1 MEEDITILNME
12 SGMLSTPMKTTY
24 TSLPTT
30 SNEGNQV
37 WTDFSN
43 DNGYVMNYDA
53 HMFNT
58 MGASTAFSPEFSPEF
73 SPPQEPTPIDLR
85 PIRHRI
91 PCNFCSFLPLA
102 AAEVLTENGQLVK
115 KAKLIFFKKN
125 IPKKK
130 TANTSIH
137 LLPYFASLLMI
148 EDQRYC
154 TMEET
159 GAGGGRESTF
169 VLNDSMFKDLYPS
182 NEPTGADSVQLPY
195 YNGKTTATG
204 EQQHYTPLSA
214 YPCPPPQYNVYTSTQ
229 QSGLHLIQTPTSGFS
244 SSGNFCGSYPAQGSS
259 TSASSLLYGSHV
271 AVPDS
276 TTNLTPQQQQQQQG
290 LVMHPKADRPDISA
304 NMPVS
309 GYYDTAT
316 HQGSVDDYSYASK
329 FSSSKG
335 NYTPNNSS
343 GNVNSSSS
351 NNNNS
356 IVPILNDPA
365 VATASTA
372 GGNQKAFVPCK
383 VCGDKA
389 SGYHYGVTSCE
400 GCKGFFRRSI
410 QKQIEYRCL
419 RDGKCLVYRLN
430 RNRCQYCRFKKCL
443 AVGMSRDSVR
453 YGRVPKRSR
462 DRMQE
467 DVRVTSMT
475 GESEVDNEVEN
486 HQLALYDIILS
497 VSQAHHSNCNYAED
511 KVRNLSHRPM
521 HFPIERRFTM
531 TNGERLIPIGNMMEQ
546 QKIVMWETLSQYI
559 TPEVQR
565 VVEFAK
571 RLPHFTDFLQGDQLV
586 LIKGG
591 FFEVWLVRISRMLDV
606 QFGTMTMCDGSFLG
620 RDQLDVI
627 YNTDLVNAIF
637 QFAAGFNNMHL
648 NDGEIGLF
656 SAVVLLSADRIGL
669 SDPKAVETQQEKLIE
684 ALKLQLT
691 RNHSSDPQAL
701 SSLIL
706 KLSELR
712 SLTARHND
720 VLMWYRA
727 NYRRVK
733 VPPLFSEIYDIPRDD
748 VEMGVGDVAVSST
761 HQISSNSHESPVSTN
776 HAAALNYPQYVVD
789 VKGPMMN
796 PTLKPDNV
804 A

>member
-12 SGMLSTPMKTTY
+12 SGMLSTPLKNSYTT
-24 TSLPTT
+24 LPTT
-30 SNEGNQV
+30 SNEGNSV

-58 MGASTAFSPEFSPEF
+58 MGTSTAFSPEFSSEFSPEF
-73 SPPQEPTPIDLR
+73 SPPQEPSPTPID
-85 PIRHRI
+85 HR
-91 PCNFCSFLPLA
+91 
-102 AAEVLTENGQLVK
+102 
-115 KAKLIFFKKN
+115 
-125 IPKKK
+125 
-130 TANTSIH
+130 
-137 LLPYFASLLMI
+137 
-148 EDQRYC
+148 RYC

-159 GAGGGRESTF
+159 GAGVGGGGESTF
-169 VLNDSMFKDLYPS
+169 LLSDSMFKELYPGGES
-182 NEPTGADSVQLPY
+182 TAADSVQHASSY
-195 YNGKTTATG
+195 YNGKATPTA
-204 EQQHYTPLSA
+204 EHYTPMSA
-214 YPCPPPQYNVYTSTQ
+214 YPPPPPPPPQYNAYTSTQ
-229 QSGLHLIQTPTSGFS
+229 QSGLHLIQSQNPE
-244 SSGNFCGSYPAQGSS
+244 
-259 TSASSLLYGSHV
+259 
-271 AVPDS
+271 
-276 TTNLTPQQQQQQQG
+276 
-290 LVMHPKADRPDISA
+290 
-304 NMPVS
+304 
-309 GYYDTAT
+309 
-316 HQGSVDDYSYASK
+316 
-329 FSSSKG
+329 G
-335 NYTPNNSS
+335 NYNITNSSNNSS
-343 GNVNSSSS
+343 NVA
-351 NNNNS
+351 
-356 IVPILNDPA
+356 PILNDPTG
-365 VATASTA
+365 ATASTA
-372 GGNQKAFVPCK
+372 GGSQKAFVPCK

-475 GESEVDNEVEN
+475 GESEVDTEVEK

-497 VSQAHHSNCNYAED
+497 VSQAHHSNCNYSED
-511 KVRNLSHRPM
+511 KVRNLAHRPM
-521 HFPIERRFTM
+521 HFPIERRFGM
-531 TNGERLIPIGNMMEQ
+531 TNGEGLLPVGNIIEQ
-546 QKIVMWETLSQYI
+546 QKIIMWETLAQYI

-571 RLPHFTDFLQGDQLV
+571 RLPNFTEFLQGDQLV

-591 FFEVWLVRISRMLDV
+591 FFEVWLVRMSRMFDI
-606 QFGTMTMCDGSFLG
+606 QFGTMTMCDGCFLG

-627 YNTDLVNAIF
+627 YNTDLVTAIF
-637 QFAAGFNNMHL
+637 QFAVGFNSMHL

-656 SAVVLLSADRIGL
+656 SAVVLLSADRVGL
-669 SDPKAVETQQEKLIE
+669 SDPKAVEKQQEKLIE

-712 SLTARHND
+712 SLND
-720 VLMWYRA
+720 A
-727 NYRRVK
+727 A
-733 VPPLFSEIYDIPRDD
+733 
-748 VEMGVGDVAVSST
+748 MGVGDVAVSST
-761 HQISSNSHESPVSTN
+761 HHISSNSHESPVSN
-776 HAAALNYPQYVVD
+776 HVAALNYPQYVVD
-789 VKGPMMN
+789 GKGPMME

-804 A
+804 CTYLSSNNAFKKSVRSQ

>member
-43 DNGYVMNYDA
+43 DSGYVMNYDA

-58 MGASTAFSPEFSPEF
+58 MGASTVFSPEFSPEF
-73 SPPQEPTPIDLR
+73 SPPQEPTPIDLV
-85 PIRHRI
+85 P
-91 PCNFCSFLPLA
+91 
-102 AAEVLTENGQLVK
+102 
-115 KAKLIFFKKN
+115 
-125 IPKKK
+125 
-130 TANTSIH
+130 
-137 LLPYFASLLMI
+137 
-148 EDQRYC
+148 
-154 TMEET
+154 
-159 GAGGGRESTF
+159 
-169 VLNDSMFKDLYPS
+169 
-182 NEPTGADSVQLPY
+182 
-195 YNGKTTATG
+195 
-204 EQQHYTPLSA
+204 
-214 YPCPPPQYNVYTSTQ
+214 
-229 QSGLHLIQTPTSGFS
+229 
-244 SSGNFCGSYPAQGSS
+244 GSS

-276 TTNLTPQQQQQQQG
+276 TTNLTSQQQQQQQG
-290 LVMHPKADRPDISA
+290 LVMHPKADQPDISA

-316 HQGSVDDYSYASK
+316 HQGCVDDYSYSSK

-335 NYTPNNSS
+335 NYTLNSSS
-343 GNVNSSSS
+343 GNVSSSSS
-351 NNNNS
+351 NNNSS
-356 IVPILNDPA
+356 IVPTFNDS
-365 VATASTA
+365 VVSTASTP

-453 YGRVPKRSR
+453 YGRVPKRPR
-462 DRMQE
+462 ARMQE

-475 GESEVDNEVEN
+475 GESEVDNEVEK

-531 TNGERLIPIGNMMEQ
+531 MNGERLIPIGNMMEQ

-571 RLPHFTDFLQGDQLV
+571 RLPHFIDFLQGDQLV

-591 FFEVWLVRISRMLDV
+591 FFEVWLVRISRMLDA

-776 HAAALNYPQYVVD
+776 HAAALNYSQYVVD
-789 VKGPMMN
+789 VKPMMD

>member
-1 MEEDITILNME
+1 
-12 SGMLSTPMKTTY
+12 
-24 TSLPTT
+24 
-30 SNEGNQV
+30 
-37 WTDFSN
+37 
-43 DNGYVMNYDA
+43 
-53 HMFNT
+53 
-58 MGASTAFSPEFSPEF
+58 
-73 SPPQEPTPIDLR
+73 
-85 PIRHRI
+85 
-91 PCNFCSFLPLA
+91 
-102 AAEVLTENGQLVK
+102 
-115 KAKLIFFKKN
+115 
-125 IPKKK
+125 
-130 TANTSIH
+130 
-137 LLPYFASLLMI
+137 MI
-148 EDQRYC
+148 EDRRYC

-169 VLNDSMFKDLYPS
+169 VMNDSMFKDLYPS
-182 NEPTGADSVQLPY
+182 NEPTGVDSVQLPY

-214 YPCPPPQYNVYTSTQ
+214 YPCPPPQYNAYTSTQ
-229 QSGLHLIQTPTSGFS
+229 QSGLHLIQTPTPGFS
-244 SSGNFCGSYPAQGSS
+244 SS
-259 TSASSLLYGSHV
+259 
-271 AVPDS
+271 
-276 TTNLTPQQQQQQQG
+276 
-290 LVMHPKADRPDISA
+290 
-304 NMPVS
+304 
-309 GYYDTAT
+309 
-316 HQGSVDDYSYASK
+316 
-329 FSSSKG
+329 
-335 NYTPNNSS
+335 
-343 GNVNSSSS
+343 
-351 NNNNS
+351 
-356 IVPILNDPA
+356 
-365 VATASTA
+365 A

-475 GESEVDNEVEN
+475 GESEVDNEVEK

-591 FFEVWLVRISRMLDV
+591 FFEVWLIRISRMLNV

-627 YNTDLVNAIF
+627 YNPDLVNAIF

-656 SAVVLLSADRIGL
+656 SAVVLLSADRVGL
-669 SDPKAVETQQEKLIE
+669 SDPKSVETQQEKLIE

-789 VKGPMMN
+789 VKGPMMD

>member
-1 MEEDITILNME
+1 
-12 SGMLSTPMKTTY
+12 
-24 TSLPTT
+24 
-30 SNEGNQV
+30 
-37 WTDFSN
+37 
-43 DNGYVMNYDA
+43 
-53 HMFNT
+53 
-58 MGASTAFSPEFSPEF
+58 
-73 SPPQEPTPIDLR
+73 
-85 PIRHRI
+85 
-91 PCNFCSFLPLA
+91 
-102 AAEVLTENGQLVK
+102 
-115 KAKLIFFKKN
+115 
-125 IPKKK
+125 
-130 TANTSIH
+130 
-137 LLPYFASLLMI
+137 MI
-148 EDQRYC
+148 EDRRYC

-169 VLNDSMFKDLYPS
+169 VMNDSMFKDLYPS
-182 NEPTGADSVQLPY
+182 NEPTGVDSVQLPY

-214 YPCPPPQYNVYTSTQ
+214 YPCPPPQYNAYTSTQ
-229 QSGLHLIQTPTSGFS
+229 QSGLHLIQTPTPGFS

-276 TTNLTPQQQQQQQG
+276 TTNLTPQQQQQQQQQQG
-290 LVMHPKADRPDISA
+290 VVMHPKTDRPDISA

-351 NNNNS
+351 NNNNNNS
-356 IVPILNDPA
+356 SVLPILNDPA

-475 GESEVDNEVEN
+475 GESE
-486 HQLALYDIILS
+486 
-497 VSQAHHSNCNYAED
+497 AHHSNCNYAED

-591 FFEVWLVRISRMLDV
+591 FFEVWLIRISRMLNV

-627 YNTDLVNAIF
+627 YNPDLVNAIF

-656 SAVVLLSADRIGL
+656 SAVVLLSADRVGL
-669 SDPKAVETQQEKLIE
+669 TDPKSVETQQEKLIE

-789 VKGPMMN
+789 VKGPMMD

>member
-115 KAKLIFFKKN
+115 KAKLIFLKKN

-475 GESEVDNEVEN
+475 GESEVDNEVEK

-620 RDQLDVI
+620 
-627 YNTDLVNAIF
+627 
-637 QFAAGFNNMHL
+637 H
-648 NDGEIGLF
+648 
-656 SAVVLLSADRIGL
+656 RIGL

-748 VEMGVGDVAVSST
+748 IEMGVGDVAVSST

>member
-1 MEEDITILNME
+1 
-12 SGMLSTPMKTTY
+12 
-24 TSLPTT
+24 
-30 SNEGNQV
+30 
-37 WTDFSN
+37 
-43 DNGYVMNYDA
+43 
-53 HMFNT
+53 
-58 MGASTAFSPEFSPEF
+58 
-73 SPPQEPTPIDLR
+73 
-85 PIRHRI
+85 
-91 PCNFCSFLPLA
+91 
-102 AAEVLTENGQLVK
+102 
-115 KAKLIFFKKN
+115 
-125 IPKKK
+125 
-130 TANTSIH
+130 
-137 LLPYFASLLMI
+137 MI
-148 EDQRYC
+148 EDRRYC

-159 GAGGGRESTF
+159 GAGVGGGGESTF
-169 VLNDSMFKDLYPS
+169 LLSDSMFKELYPGGES
-182 NEPTGADSVQLPY
+182 TAADSVQHASSY
-195 YNGKTTATG
+195 YNGKATPTA
-204 EQQHYTPLSA
+204 EHYTPMSA
-214 YPCPPPQYNVYTSTQ
+214 YPPPPPPPPQYNAYTSTQ
-229 QSGLHLIQTPTSGFS
+229 QSGLHLIQSQNPGFGN
-244 SSGNFCGSYPAQGSS
+244 SGNFCGSYHAQGSS

-276 TTNLTPQQQQQQQG
+276 TTNLTQQQQQQQQG
-290 LVMHPKADRPDISA
+290 MAMHPKGDQPDTSA

-309 GYYDTAT
+309 GYYDTT
-316 HQGSVDDYSYASK
+316 TRQGSVDDYSYASK

-335 NYTPNNSS
+335 NYNITNSSNNSS
-343 GNVNSSSS
+343 NVA
-351 NNNNS
+351 
-356 IVPILNDPA
+356 PILNDPTG
-365 VATASTA
+365 ATASTA
-372 GGNQKAFVPCK
+372 GGSQKAFVPCK

-475 GESEVDNEVEN
+475 GESE
-486 HQLALYDIILS
+486 
-497 VSQAHHSNCNYAED
+497 AHHSNCNYSED
-511 KVRNLSHRPM
+511 KVRNLAHRPM
-521 HFPIERRFTM
+521 HFPIERRFGM
-531 TNGERLIPIGNMMEQ
+531 TNGEGLLPVGNIIEQ
-546 QKIVMWETLSQYI
+546 QKIIMWETLAQYI

-571 RLPHFTDFLQGDQLV
+571 RLPNFTEFLQGDQLV

-591 FFEVWLVRISRMLDV
+591 FFEVWLVRMSRMFDI
-606 QFGTMTMCDGSFLG
+606 QFGTMTMCDGCFLG

-627 YNTDLVNAIF
+627 YNTDLVTAIF
-637 QFAAGFNNMHL
+637 QFAVGFNSMHL

-656 SAVVLLSADRIGL
+656 SAVVLLSADRVGL
-669 SDPKAVETQQEKLIE
+669 SDPKAVEKQQEKLIE

-727 NYRRVK
+727 NYRRLK
-733 VPPLFSEIYDIPRDD
+733 LPPLFSEIYDIPRDD
-748 VEMGVGDVAVSST
+748 AAMGVGDVAVSST
-761 HQISSNSHESPVSTN
+761 HHISSNSHESPVSN
-776 HAAALNYPQYVVD
+776 HVAALNYPQYVVD
-789 VKGPMMN
+789 GKGPMME

-804 A
+804 V

>member
-43 DNGYVMNYDA
+43 DSGYVMNYDA

-58 MGASTAFSPEFSPEF
+58 MGASTVFSPEFSPEF
-73 SPPQEPTPIDLR
+73 SPPQEPTPID
-85 PIRHRI
+85 P
-91 PCNFCSFLPLA
+91 
-102 AAEVLTENGQLVK
+102 
-115 KAKLIFFKKN
+115 
-125 IPKKK
+125 
-130 TANTSIH
+130 NTSIHLLLH

-271 AVPDS
+271 AVPD
-276 TTNLTPQQQQQQQG
+276 TN
-290 LVMHPKADRPDISA
+290 V
-304 NMPVS
+304 PVS

-329 FSSSKG
+329 FSSS
-335 NYTPNNSS
+335 
-343 GNVNSSSS
+343 
-351 NNNNS
+351 
-356 IVPILNDPA
+356 I
-365 VATASTA
+365 
-372 GGNQKAFVPCK
+372 
-383 VCGDKA
+383 CGDKA

-453 YGRVPKRSR
+453 YGRVPKRPR
-462 DRMQE
+462 ARMQE

-475 GESEVDNEVEN
+475 GESEVDNEVEK

-531 TNGERLIPIGNMMEQ
+531 MNGERLIPIGNMMEQ

-571 RLPHFTDFLQGDQLV
+571 RLPHFIDFLQGDQLV

-591 FFEVWLVRISRMLDV
+591 FFEVWLVRISRMLDA

-776 HAAALNYPQYVVD
+776 HAAALNYSQYVVD
-789 VKGPMMN
+789 VKPMMD

>member
-12 SGMLSTPMKTTY
+12 SGMLSTPLKNNY
-24 TSLPTT
+24 TSLPST
-30 SNEGNQV
+30 SNGGNSV

-58 MGASTAFSPEFSPEF
+58 MGTSSAFPPEFSPEF
-73 SPPQEPTPIDLR
+73 SPPQEPSPTPIDR
-85 PIRHRI
+85 
-91 PCNFCSFLPLA
+91 
-102 AAEVLTENGQLVK
+102 
-115 KAKLIFFKKN
+115 
-125 IPKKK
+125 
-130 TANTSIH
+130 
-137 LLPYFASLLMI
+137 
-148 EDQRYC
+148 
-154 TMEET
+154 
-159 GAGGGRESTF
+159 GGESTF
-169 VLNDSMFKDLYPS
+169 LLSDSMFKELYPGG
-182 NEPTGADSVQLPY
+182 EPTAADSVQLASAY
-195 YNGKTTATG
+195 YNGKATTTA
-204 EQQHYTPLSA
+204 EHYNTPMSA
-214 YPCPPPQYNVYTSTQ
+214 YPPPPPPPPQYNVYTSTQ
-229 QSGLHLIQTPTSGFS
+229 QSGLHLIQTQNPGFG
-244 SSGNFCGSYPAQGSS
+244 SSGNFCGSYHAQGSS

-276 TTNLTPQQQQQQQG
+276 TTNLTQQQQQQQHQQQQG
-290 LVMHPKADRPDISA
+290 MTMHPKGDRPDTSA

-309 GYYDTAT
+309 GYYDTT
-316 HQGSVDDYSYASK
+316 TRQGSVDDYSYASK

-335 NYTPNNSS
+335 NYNTPNNS
-343 GNVNSSSS
+343 NS
-351 NNNNS
+351 NNNN
-356 IVPILNDPA
+356 VAPILNDSA
-365 VATASTA
+365 GATASTA

-475 GESEVDNEVEN
+475 GESEVDTEVEK

-497 VSQAHHSNCNYAED
+497 VSQAHHSNCNYSED
-511 KVRNLSHRPM
+511 KVRNLAHRPM
-521 HFPIERRFTM
+521 HFPIERRFGM
-531 TNGERLIPIGNMMEQ
+531 TNGEGLLPVGNIIEQ
-546 QKIVMWETLSQYI
+546 QKIIMWETLSQYI

-571 RLPHFTDFLQGDQLV
+571 RLPNFTEFVQGDQLV

-591 FFEVWLVRISRMLDV
+591 FFEVWLVRMSRMFDI
-606 QFGTMTMCDGSFLG
+606 QFGTMTMCDGCFLG

-627 YNTDLVNAIF
+627 YNTDLVTAIF
-637 QFAAGFNNMHL
+637 QFAVGFNNMHL

-656 SAVVLLSADRIGL
+656 SAVVLLSADRVGL
-669 SDPKAVETQQEKLIE
+669 ADPKAVEKQQEKLIE

-727 NYRRVK
+727 NYRRLK
-733 VPPLFSEIYDIPRDD
+733 LPPLFSEIYDIPREDAA
-748 VEMGVGDVAVSST
+748 MGVGDVAVSST
-761 HQISSNSHESPVSTN
+761 HQINSNSHESPVTN

-789 VKGPMMN
+789 GKGPMME

-804 A
+804 V